1 MRDIRNK
8 GWFWIENSLIDRDD
22 LNPYEKLLYMT
33 LARYCDNDGK
43 CFPAIETLM
52 KATGINGKVNIGAT
66 YIYENV
72 TEDIYNT
79 IINAKTNPIFENSHG
94 KCFDRLIRKFPNEF
108 PYTKID

>member
-1 MRDIRNK
+1 MILRE
-8 GWFWIENSLIDRDD
+8 ENLDSSSLKHIQLDTETNILTVTFQD
-22 LNPYEKLLYMT
+22 KT
-33 LARYCDNDGK
+33 LK
-43 CFPAIETLM
+43 
-52 KATGINGKVNIGAT
+52 NGKGNIGAT

-79 IINAKTNPIFENSHG
+79 IINAKTNPIFENSYG

>member
-1 MRDIRNK
+1 MILRE
-8 GWFWIENSLIDRDD
+8 ENLDSSSLKHIQLD
-22 LNPYEKLLYMT
+22 T
-33 LARYCDNDGK
+33 
-43 CFPAIETLM
+43 ETNILTVTFQD
-52 KATGINGKVNIGAT
+52 KNLKNGKVNIGAT